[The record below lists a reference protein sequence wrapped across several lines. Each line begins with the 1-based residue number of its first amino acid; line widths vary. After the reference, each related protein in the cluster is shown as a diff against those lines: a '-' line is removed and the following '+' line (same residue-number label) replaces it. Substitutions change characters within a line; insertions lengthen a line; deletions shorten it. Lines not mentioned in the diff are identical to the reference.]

1 MEEGESEL
9 LCYFCGMEFRTRKY
23 FLRHHEEHMEA
34 EIGGVP
40 MSESTKGLIGE
51 ESIDSFSESS
61 EEESAPQ
68 PVKKKQMK
76 KKKKKDL
83 REQEKRREERKRQE
97 EKEG

>member
-51 ESIDSFSESS
+51 ESIDSFSE

-68 PVKKKQMK
+68 PVKKKQM

-97 EKEG
+97 EKAG